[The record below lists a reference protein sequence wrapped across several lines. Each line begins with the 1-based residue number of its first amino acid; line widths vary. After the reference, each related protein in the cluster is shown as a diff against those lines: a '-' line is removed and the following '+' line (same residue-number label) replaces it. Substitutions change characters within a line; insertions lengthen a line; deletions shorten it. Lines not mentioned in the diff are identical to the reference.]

1 MSVIGFDLGNLS
13 CYTACARGG
22 GIETLANEYSSR
34 NTPSFVSFSG
44 KQRLMGTAGRTLRSM
59 LWFDCPCLSDCLGR
73 EINVSVR
80 EKLTLKSENNK
91 ASKCASLD
99 YEFVKEC
106 Y

>member
-44 KQRLMGTAGRTLRSM
+44 KQRLMGTAGNRPR
-59 LWFDCPCLSDCLGR
+59 LS
-73 EINVSVR
+73 I
-80 EKLTLKSENNK
+80 
-91 ASKCASLD
+91 SLISW
-99 YEFVKEC
+99 
-106 Y
+106 